1 MNWKTNLTFKE
12 IMDSFKYWPRVFK
25 LLWEINNKAL
35 LIIMVFTVIGGLVPA
50 LLLLANQ
57 FLINS
62 IALGWEQGFGII
74 IKGLFFLVS
83 IYIFQLI
90 TSQIKQYV
98 EEIYKLKISYAINVL
113 LMNKSI
119 NLSLEDFEDDT
130 IYDQLQ
136 RAQSEANHRPYQI
149 FEQILSIISSAVTF
163 ISTAMILI
171 TWKWWIVPCLLIIP
185 ILSALSFLKLGK
197 KEFDIEWHRAPL
209 RRKLWYLSYLLTK
222 DITIKE
228 IKLYNLGSHI
238 IAQYKGIYHN
248 FLKTDRDIAK
258 RRLILSFTFQF
269 INQFVIAALMLIIL
283 IAAFTKEIMVGTMV
297 SYIQALSSTQNA
309 SQSLLMQI
317 FSMYENNLYIEQLFS
332 YIDVEEKDQ
341 VNDEN
346 SIHLE
351 SIQSIEFNNVSFKY
365 PGSENYALKDV
376 SFSLKQNEIVAIVG
390 KNGSGKSTLVKLL
403 TRLYK
408 NYTGEILINNKSIEC
423 YSVQSIR
430 NQIGVVFQ
438 DFVKYELTARE
449 NIGFGNL
456 NCIHDDKSI
465 YNATQQSGIYNLIY
479 SFPNKLD
486 TQLGKWFSEGHQLSG
501 GQWQKIAISRAI
513 IKNSGMYILDEPSSA
528 LDPQAEQEVF
538 QKFHNLTNEK
548 IGIYISHRFS
558 TVKHATNILVFDEG
572 KIIESGTHENLLKH
586 NGLYSELYNL
596 QASAYLTKKEIQ
608 IS

>member
-1 MNWKTNLTFKE
+1 MNWNTNLTFKE
-12 IMDSFKYWPRVFK
+12 VLTSFRYWPRVFQ
-25 LLWEINNKAL
+25 LLWSINKKS
-35 LIIMVFTVIGGLVPA
+35 LIIIIAFTVIGGLFPA

-62 IALGWEQGFGII
+62 IALGWEQGFDIVI
-74 IKGLFFLVS
+74 NGLAFLITLYV
-83 IYIFQLI
+83 FQLI
-90 TSQIKQYV
+90 TGQIKQYI
-98 EEIYKLKISYAINVL
+98 EEIYKLQLSYSINVL
-113 LMNKSI
+113 LMKKSV
-119 NLSLEDFEDDT
+119 NLSLEDFENDT

-149 FEQILSIISSAVTF
+149 FEQILLIISSAITF
-163 ISTAMILI
+163 ISTAIILI
-171 TWKWWIVPCLLIIP
+171 AWKWWIVPCLLIIP
-185 ILSALSFLKLGK
+185 ILSAVSFLKLGK

-209 RRKLWYLSYLLTK
+209 WRKLWYLSYLLTK

-238 IAQYKGIYHN
+238 ITQYKDIYHD
-248 FLKTDRDIAK
+248 FLKIDKGIAK

-269 INQFVIAALMLIIL
+269 INQFVIATLILLIL
-283 IAAFTKEIMVGTMV
+283 IAAFTKQIMIGTMV
-297 SYIQALSSTQNA
+297 SYIQALSSTQSA
-309 SQSLLMQI
+309 SQSLLQQI

-332 YIDVEEKDQ
+332 FLDVEEKDT
-341 VNDEN
+341 NNAEN
-346 SIHLE
+346 AIKLEFIH
-351 SIQSIEFNNVSFKY
+351 SIEFKNVSFKY
-365 PGSENYALKDV
+365 PGSEEYALKDV
-376 SFSLKQNEIVAIVG
+376 SFSLKQNDIIAIVG

-408 NYTGEILINNKSIEC
+408 NYTGEILINNKSIDS
-423 YSVQSIR
+423 YSIQSIR
-430 NQIGVVFQ
+430 DQIGVVFQ

-456 NCIHDDKSI
+456 NHIQDDKSL
-465 YNATQQSGIYNLIY
+465 YNASLQSGTYNLIY
-479 SFPNKLD
+479 SLPNKLD

-538 QKFHNLTNEK
+538 EKFHNLTSEK

-558 TVKHATNILVFDEG
+558 TVKHATTILVFDEG
-572 KIIESGTHENLLKH
+572 KIIESGTHEKLLKN

-596 QASAYLTKKEIQ
+596 QASAYLNKEAIQ